1 MPALDYFEN
10 RIGRFT
16 SEKVYAFFLILFFF
30 FLLFILLFFL
40 SLLHCSREINIFH
53 GGIKW
58 KREKIT
64 KKETN

>member
-1 MPALDYFEN
+1 MPALGYFEN

-30 FLLFILLFFL
+30 FFLIFFLLFILLFLL

-58 KREKIT
+58 K
-64 KKETN
+64 